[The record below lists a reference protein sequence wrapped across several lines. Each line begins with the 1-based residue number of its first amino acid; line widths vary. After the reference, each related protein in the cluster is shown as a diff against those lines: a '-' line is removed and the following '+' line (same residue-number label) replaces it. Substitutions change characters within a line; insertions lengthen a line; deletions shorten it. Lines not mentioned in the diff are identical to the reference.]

1 MVIGYDH
8 VTSKLVSLDLT
19 KHTNIEG
26 GSGMG
31 KSTVLANLIIQWI
44 RSGGG
49 VGLVDPHGEL
59 ADLISTMTPRSRMWD
74 FIWFDP
80 HAKKVIGLNPFSS
93 ADAEALELSKESFF
107 TIIKNMAGSAWGDES
122 ARVIVNGIDA
132 VTEKFPNPSPVHVF
146 RFLADDR
153 FRDEILDST
162 KNPFLKMFKDQYD
175 NDEKGRGL
183 RPSETM
189 AKFSPPINKVG
200 KLMRPA
206 ILPIIGQTKSLDFLK
221 IMNQRRIFVARLSKG
236 RLGEEIAQ
244 ILGSLIISMIS
255 IAALRREKQTERPP
269 FLLVVD
275 ETHNFVHSGRF
286 GSLLAEGRKYGV
298 SVVSATQG
306 MYQLPFAKDLL
317 ANCGNQIIF
326 NGSGEDAELMA
337 RNWGQD
343 IATNITDLA
352 RYEFYV
358 RHFENVGTAKHPD
371 YAPIVRRVDGAPPI
385 RRRGDEAKATKLIKH
400 SLERWGSEKKEV
412 LNRSAHLRE
421 TRRCLLR
428 ALRPRRAPSRRL
440 SGLFRSKIPLRH
452 APQRSGR

>member
-1 MVIGYDH
+1 MVIGYDY
-8 VTSKLVSLDLT
+8 TSSKLVSLDLT

-31 KSTVLANLIIQWI
+31 KSTVLANLVIQWM

-49 VGLVDPHGEL
+49 VGVLDPHGDL

-80 HAKKVIGLNPFSS
+80 HAKKVVGLNPFFFG
-93 ADAEALELSKESFF
+93 DPEALELSKESFF

-132 VTEKFPNPSPVHVF
+132 VTEKFRTPSPVHVF

-153 FRDEILDST
+153 FRNRILEGT
-162 KNPFLKMFKDQYD
+162 ENPFLKMFKGQYD

-200 KLMRPA
+200 KLMRPT
-206 ILPIIGQTKSLDFLK
+206 ILPIIGQLQSLDFLR
-221 IMNQRRIFVARLSKG
+221 IMNERRIFVARLSKG

-244 ILGSLIISMIS
+244 ILGSLIVSMIS
-255 IAALRREKQTERPP
+255 IAALRREKQADRPP

-275 ETHNFVHSGRF
+275 ETHNFVHGGRF
-286 GSLLAEGRKYGV
+286 SSLLAEGRKYGV

-337 RNWGQD
+337 KNWGQD
-343 IATNITDLA
+343 IAAHITDLP
-352 RYEFYV
+352 RYQFYV
-358 RHFENVGTAKHPD
+358 RNFENVGTPKDPQ
-371 YAPIVRRVDGAPPI
+371 YVPIVRHVEGVPPM

-400 SLERWGSEKKEV
+400 SLERWGRDKKTV
-412 LNRSAHLRE
+412 LKNIERFLR
-421 TRRCLLR
+421 T
-428 ALRPRRAPSRRL
+428 
-440 SGLFRSKIPLRH
+440 
-452 APQRSGR
+452 

>member
-1 MVIGYDH
+1 MVIGHDYLS
-8 VTSKLVSLDLT
+8 SKPVSIDLT

-49 VGLVDPHGEL
+49 VALLDPHGDL
-59 ADLISTMTPRSRMWD
+59 ADFVSTMTPRSRMWD
-74 FIWFDP
+74 FVWFDP
-80 HAKKVIGLNPFSS
+80 HAKNVVGLNPFFF
-93 ADAEALELSKESFF
+93 DDPEELELSKESFF

-122 ARVIVNGIDA
+122 ARVIINGLDA
-132 VTEKFPNPSPVHVF
+132 VTERFPNPSPVHVF

-153 FRDEILDST
+153 FRNKILDTT

-175 NDEKGRGL
+175 NDEKGKGL

-200 KLMRPA
+200 KLMRSA
-206 ILPIIGQTKSLDFLK
+206 ILPIIGQTESLDFLK
-221 IMNQRRIFVARLSKG
+221 IMNERRIFVARLSKG

-244 ILGSLIISMIS
+244 ILGSLIVSMIS
-255 IAALRREKQTERPP
+255 IAALRRAQQQDRPP

-275 ETHNFVHSGRF
+275 ETHNFVHGGRF
-286 GSLLAEGRKYGV
+286 SSLLAEGRKYGV

-326 NGSGEDAELMA
+326 NGSGEDADLMA
-337 RNWGQD
+337 KNWGQD
-343 IATNITDLA
+343 IATNITDLP
-352 RYEFYV
+352 RYQFYV
-358 RHFENVGTAKHPD
+358 RKFDNVGTVKDPE
-371 YAPIVRRVDGAPPI
+371 YAPLVTRVEAAPPI

-400 SLERWGSEKKEV
+400 SLERWGTDKKET
-412 LNRSAHLRE
+412 LEKITRFLRNGVM
-421 TRRCLLR
+421 
-428 ALRPRRAPSRRL
+428 P
-440 SGLFRSKIPLRH
+440 
-452 APQRSGR
+452 